1 MSDQTCAEANMLAAF
16 PLTTAL
22 TEVNEPDFSS
32 RTFFN
37 GCEVR
42 A

>member
-1 MSDQTCAEANMLAAF
+1 MKRKSQTIFL
-16 PLTTAL
+16 PRWS
-22 TEVNEPDFSS
+22 EPDFSS
-32 RTFFN
+32 RTFYN